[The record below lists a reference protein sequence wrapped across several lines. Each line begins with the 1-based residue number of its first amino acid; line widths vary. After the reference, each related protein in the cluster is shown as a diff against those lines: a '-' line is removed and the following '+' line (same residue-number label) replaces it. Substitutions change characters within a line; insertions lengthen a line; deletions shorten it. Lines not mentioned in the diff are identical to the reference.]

1 MYGEF
6 DIEQIYET
14 LYCNS
19 LSYPR
24 NYFILETDD
33 RG

>member
-6 DIEQIYET
+6 ERIYET